1 MIYIVIGQSGSGKTT
16 FVKQRWLA
24 GDSQIV
30 EGHVPYTLCEGRALI
45 GKYDVGLRTEGTD
58 TLPYNALPRIL
69 KQIDHL
75 YPHMD
80 IVLEGDRINN
90 RRLFEHILRRG
101 YAAKLYLLRCP
112 LTTSM
117 KRLRAAGSKITP
129 TFVKATRT
137 KSERN
142 FLRYAA
148 AMNGE
153 VVVTG

>member
-24 GDSQIV
+24 GNSQIV
-30 EGHVPYTLCEGRALI
+30 EDEVPYTVCDGRALI
-45 GKYDVGLRTEGTD
+45 GKYNVGLRTEGTD
-58 TLPYNALPRIL
+58 TLPYDALPRIL
-69 KQIDHL
+69 KQIDRL

-101 YAAKLYLLRCP
+101 YAAKLFLLRCSIV
-112 LTTSM
+112 TSV

-129 TFVKATRT
+129 KFVKATRT
-137 KSERN
+137 KSEHN
-142 FLRYAA
+142 FLRYAS
-148 AMNGE
+148 AMDGE
-153 VVVTG
+153 VVVTD